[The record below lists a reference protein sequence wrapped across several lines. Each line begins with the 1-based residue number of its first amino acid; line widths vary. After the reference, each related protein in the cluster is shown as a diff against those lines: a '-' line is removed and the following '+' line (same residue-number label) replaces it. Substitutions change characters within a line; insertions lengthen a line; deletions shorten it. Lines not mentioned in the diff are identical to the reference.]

1 MLSSKETTKML
12 AKEALLSPQEE
23 TLEIGRRR
31 QNLFIGVPKEITL
44 QENRVALT
52 PEAVALLVNNGH
64 RVRVQRGAGTK
75 ANFKDTDYSEAGA
88 EICSLDEVFKS
99 GFIVKV
105 EPPVDREIELM
116 FPGQNILSA
125 LQLTVNP
132 KKTLEKL
139 MSKKVTALAWDFVKD
154 EQGVY
159 PVVRIMSEI
168 AGNTAV
174 LIAAENLSNV
184 NDGLGVMLGGIAG
197 IPSSEVVIIGAGT
210 VGEYAARAAIGLGAT
225 VKVFDNS
232 VSRLRRIQNNLGQQ
246 IYTSI
251 LAPTTLADCL
261 RTADVAIGALRS
273 PKRRTPVIVT
283 DEMVQ
288 GMKAGSVIVD
298 VSIDRGGCFET
309 SKVTTHKDPT
319 YKVHDVIHY
328 CVPNIASRVSRT
340 ASYALSQIFAP
351 LLVEM
356 GEVGG
361 VSSLMKR
368 NPGFRNGT
376 YLYKGILTNQL
387 LGEAFDMRYKDI
399 DLLVAGL

>member
-1 MLSSKETTKML
+1 MLTSKETTKLL

-23 TLEIGRRR
+23 TLEIRRR
-31 QNLFIGVPKEITL
+31 KQNLFIGVPKEISM

-52 PEAVALLVNNGH
+52 PDAVTLLVNNGH
-64 RVRVQRGAGTK
+64 QIRVQKDAGKK
-75 ANFKDTDYSEAGA
+75 ANFTDNDYSEAGA
-88 EICSLDEVFKS
+88 EICSLSEVFKAD
-99 GFIVKV
+99 FIVKV

-116 FPGQNILSA
+116 FPGQTLMSA
-125 LQLTVNP
+125 LQLTVHP
-132 KKTLEKL
+132 KETLKKL
-139 MSKKVTALAWDFVKD
+139 IQKKITALAWDFIKD
-154 EQGVY
+154 EEGTY

-168 AGNTAV
+168 AGNTAI
-174 LIAAENLSNV
+174 LIAAEHLSNT

-232 VSRLRRIQNNLGQQ
+232 ISRLRRIQSKLGQRV
-246 IYTSI
+246 YTSI
-251 LAPTTLADCL
+251 MAPTTLSECL
-261 RTADVAIGALRS
+261 QTADVAIGALRT

-283 DEMVQ
+283 EEMVQ
-288 GMKAGSVIVD
+288 GMKSGSVIVD

-309 SKVTTHKDPT
+309 SRITTHNDPI
-319 YKVHDVIHY
+319 YKVHDVVHY

-351 LLVEM
+351 LLLEM
-356 GEVGG
+356 GEMGG
-361 VSSLMKR
+361 VSSLIKI

-376 YLYKGILTNQL
+376 YIYKGILTNQL
-387 LGEAFDMRYKDI
+387 LGEAFDLRYKDI
-399 DLLVAGL
+399 ELLVAGL